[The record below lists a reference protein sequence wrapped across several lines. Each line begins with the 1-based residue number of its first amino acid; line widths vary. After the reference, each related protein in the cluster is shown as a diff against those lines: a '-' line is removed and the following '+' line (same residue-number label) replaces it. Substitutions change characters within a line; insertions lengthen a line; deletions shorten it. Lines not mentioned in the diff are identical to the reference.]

1 MATATQQDDD
11 LLIIAD
17 DSSSDSSDD
26 ITFSFDITDEDD
38 TKDVA
43 SEAQVKS
50 EDTSIE
56 INDVTPVVEDTT
68 PVIEEVH
75 IDMWEEVSAAKEEN
89 TWIELETSEESSKEE
104 TPKIEMSTPEVS
116 ESSDA
121 DFSLNLDLS
130 AGDAEVTQE
139 EAPKAETLS
148 EDFSLGLG
156 WEEVIQEVIPAQE
169 GETQATSGE
178 SLNDILAGTIAKLEA
193 RKDVIAADKATKTQK
208 EEDIKAQIKKLEE
221 EYAELESEMKT
232 LDSESEKIAANIT
245 QLEGMKLDPVKEHNA
260 KRIAK
265 K

>member
-1 MATATQQDDD
+1 MATATKQDDD

-38 TKDVA
+38 TKEA
-43 SEAQVKS
+43 APEAQMES
-50 EDTSIE
+50 EDMSVE
-56 INDVTPVVEDTT
+56 ISDVTPVVEDTT
-68 PVIEEVH
+68 SVIEEVS
-75 IDMWEEVSAAKEEN
+75 EAKEES
-89 TWIELETSEESSKEE
+89 TWIDIEISEESSKEE
-104 TPKIEMSTPEVS
+104 TPKIEVETPEVS

-130 AGDAEVTQE
+130 AGEAEVTQE
-139 EAPKAETLS
+139 ETSKAETPS

-156 WEEVIQEVIPAQE
+156 GEEVVQEVVPSQE
-169 GETQATSGE
+169 GETQSQSGE

-193 RKDVIAADKATKTQK
+193 RKDAIAADKATKTQK
-208 EEDIKAQIKKLEE
+208 EEDIKSQIKKLEE
-221 EYAELESEMKT
+221 EYAELESEMKA

-245 QLEGMKLDPVKEHNA
+245 QLDGMKLDPVKEHNA
-260 KRIAK
+260 KRVAK